1 MLDLPVL
8 ILLILFLVNTMHT
21 IISQILYPSREPFFE
36 ELGVQFPSL
45 SGNKNRPEVVVLKMN
60 GLSRTCPTGV
70 PAAEPTNGCSPWSES
85 AQSLRNLCDRSQ
97 TSLVASNQ

>member
-1 MLDLPVL
+1 
-8 ILLILFLVNTMHT
+8 MHT

-36 ELGVQFPSL
+36 ELGAQFPSL

-70 PAAEPTNGCSPWSES
+70 PAAEPRPTGCSPCSES
-85 AQSLRNLCDRSQ
+85 AQSLRNLCDWRRLPS
-97 TSLVASNQ
+97 SHPIN